1 MRINETYAYPLGF
14 DKVNAMYAD
23 PAFTYARLDQPGV
36 TDPQANVHSTADGG
50 LLIEASCT
58 LDVNQLPPAAQRF
71 LKKSPAITMKEQWEP
86 ISGRERVGST
96 MLTVEGVNASS
107 HFTSKLSGNDA
118 QAVRQMDGEF
128 TVKIPLV
135 GKTIENMAMKQI
147 SRIFE
152 AEVGLA
158 EKWNQDQAH

>member
-1 MRINETYAYPLGF
+1 
-14 DKVNAMYAD
+14 
-23 PAFTYARLDQPGV
+23 
-36 TDPQANVHSTADGG
+36 
-50 LLIEASCT
+50 
-58 LDVNQLPPAAQRF
+58 
-71 LKKSPAITMKEQWEP
+71 
-86 ISGRERVGST
+86 
-96 MLTVEGVNASS
+96 MLTVEGVNASG